1 VPYLCPFC
9 AHILKIISNRSLESL
24 SKSLYINDVIFKG
37 GTSLSKAYKLIQ
49 RFSEDINLADL
60 TSDKS
65 DITQKMA

>member
-1 VPYLCPFC
+1 
-9 AHILKIISNRSLESL
+9 
-24 SKSLYINDVIFKG
+24 LYINDVIFKG